1 MPSQAMQDVIEAL
14 RDRQK
19 ASASQPPPTLEQ
31 RRAAF
36 IPGDRLHPVPDDVLV
51 TEVSAG
57 GVPAHWLTAP
67 GTDPGRVLVFLHGGG
82 YELGSLRSDG
92 ELAARLGRASGM
104 RVLFPE
110 YRLAPEH
117 PFPAAIDDVLAAWRW
132 LRAGQE
138 LSAGSLAVAGDSAGG
153 GLAVALLVATR
164 DAGEALP
171 AAAALMSPTV
181 DLTSSGASMTE
192 RADQDPI
199 STPAML
205 GQFASD
211 YLAGADPKTPLAS
224 PLFASLAGLPPLLI
238 QVGTADLLLSDSERL
253 TAAAAE
259 AGVDVTLEI
268 GEGLPH
274 VYPLLLG
281 TPEAAQAT
289 EQIGKFLRASTSELR
304 PPSADAAAGKPG
316 ENTPREKERRRKGH
330 EYHRRGAERE
340 CNHRQRLR
348 PRPRGTAGAKIAI
361 VTCADPRLTSIEQML
376 GLAAGDVDM
385 IRNFGTVIDDDAVRS
400 LVLSTRLLGT
410 RRS

>member
-1 MPSQAMQDVIEAL
+1 MPSQAMQDSIEAL
-14 RDRQK
+14 RDRRK
-19 ASASQPPPTLEQ
+19 ASAGQAPPTLEQ
-31 RRAAF
+31 SRAGF
-36 IPGDRLHPVPDDVLV
+36 VPGDRLHPVPDDVRVSEV
-51 TEVSAG
+51 TAG
-57 GVPAHWLTAP
+57 GVPAHWLAAP
-67 GTDPGRVLVFLHGGG
+67 GTGTGRVLLFLHGGG
-82 YELGSLRSDG
+82 YELGSVRSDG

-117 PFPAAIDDVLAAWRW
+117 PFPAAVEDVLAAWRW
-132 LRAGQE
+132 LRADQG
-138 LSAGSLAVAGDSAGG
+138 LSASSIAVAGDSAGG
-153 GLAVALLVATR
+153 GLAVALLVAAR

-171 AAAALMSPTV
+171 AAAVLMSPTV

-205 GQFASD
+205 RQFAAD

-224 PLFASLAGLPPLLI
+224 PLFAVLSGLPPLLI

-253 TAAAAE
+253 ATAARQ

-289 EQIGKFLRASTSELR
+289 EQTGKFLRAR
-304 PPSADAAAGKPG
+304 VP
-316 ENTPREKERRRKGH
+316 
-330 EYHRRGAERE
+330 
-340 CNHRQRLR
+340 
-348 PRPRGTAGAKIAI
+348 
-361 VTCADPRLTSIEQML
+361 
-376 GLAAGDVDM
+376 
-385 IRNFGTVIDDDAVRS
+385 
-400 LVLSTRLLGT
+400 
-410 RRS
+410 

>member
-1 MPSQAMQDVIEAL
+1 MQDSIDAL

-19 ASASQPPPTLEQ
+19 ASASQAPPTLEE

-36 IPGDRLHPVPDDVLV
+36 APAGDRLHPVPDDVRVREV
-51 TEVSAG
+51 TAG
-57 GVPAHWLTAP
+57 GVPAHWLAAP
-67 GTDPGRVLVFLHGGG
+67 GADTGRVLLFLHGGG

-110 YRLAPEH
+110 YHLAPEH

-132 LRAGQE
+132 LRTDQG
-138 LSAGSLAVAGDSAGG
+138 LSARSIAVAGDSAGG
-153 GLAVALLVATR
+153 GLTVALLVATR

-192 RADQDPI
+192 RADQDPF

-205 GQFASD
+205 RQFASE

-224 PLFASLAGLPPLLI
+224 PLFASLSGLPPLLI

-253 TAAAAE
+253 ATAAAE
-259 AGVDVTLEI
+259 AGVDVILEI

-274 VYPLLLG
+274 VYQILLG
-281 TPEAAQAT
+281 TPEAAEAT
-289 EQIGKFLRASTSELR
+289 EQIGKFLRAR
-304 PPSADAAAGKPG
+304 VG
-316 ENTPREKERRRKGH
+316 
-330 EYHRRGAERE
+330 
-340 CNHRQRLR
+340 
-348 PRPRGTAGAKIAI
+348 
-361 VTCADPRLTSIEQML
+361 
-376 GLAAGDVDM
+376 
-385 IRNFGTVIDDDAVRS
+385 
-400 LVLSTRLLGT
+400 
-410 RRS
+410 